1 MSITDSN
8 KSHKVI
14 LHYIHDPMCSW
25 CWAFRPVWQA
35 LKQSLPCQIEIHN
48 SLGGLA
54 ADTAEPMPLE
64 LQQKLQS
71 IWHNIQKAVPRTEF
85 NFDFWHLNQPR
96 RSTYPACRAV
106 IAARKQGL
114 EYEEKMILAIQQA
127 YYLKAQNPSDDNT
140 LISLA
145 NDIGLNAFEFKR
157 QLKQPET
164 EQQLSQEIA
173 FNQSIQATS
182 FPSLVLENDGVFC
195 AIPIDYLDEKMMLQA
210 ILEVFRTPFG
220 IKEIFVNSD

>member
-1 MSITDSN
+1 MSIADSN
-8 KSHKVI
+8 DSHQAI

-35 LKQSLPCQIEIHN
+35 LKQTLPRHIEIHN

-54 ADTAEPMPLE
+54 ADTTEPMPLD

-71 IWHNIQKAVPRTEF
+71 IWRNIQQRVPQTEF

-140 LISLA
+140 LIALA
-145 NDIGLNAFEFKR
+145 NNIGLNSSEFETQF
-157 QLKQPET
+157 KQPET
-164 EQQLSQEIA
+164 QQQLSQEIA
-173 FNQSIQATS
+173 FNQSIQVAS
-182 FPSLVLENDGVFC
+182 FPSLVLECEGVFHT
-195 AIPIDYLDEKMMLQA
+195 IPINYCHTETMLESILDVLQHSP
-210 ILEVFRTPFG
+210 V
-220 IKEIFVNSD
+220 

>member
-25 CWAFRPVWQA
+25 CWAFRPIWQT
-35 LKQSLPCQIEIHN
+35 LKRSLPPEVEIHN

-54 ADTAEPMPLE
+54 ADTDEPMPLD

-71 IWHNIQKAVPRTEF
+71 VWSTIQQKVPLTKF

-114 EYEEKMILAIQQA
+114 KYEEKMILAIQQA

-145 NDIGLNAFEFKR
+145 NDIGLNASEFKL
-157 QLKQPET
+157 QLKQPEI
-164 EQQLSQEIA
+164 EQQLNQEIA
-173 FNQSIQATS
+173 FNQSIQVTS
-182 FPSLVLENDGVFC
+182 FPSLILESHGVFHP
-195 AIPIDYLDEKMMLQA
+195 ILIDYWDEKTMLNS
-210 ILEVFRTPFG
+210 ILQ
-220 IKEIFVNSD
+220 IMQ

>member
-1 MSITDSN
+1 MSIAGSN
-8 KSHKVI
+8 NSHKAV

-35 LKQSLPCQIEIHN
+35 LKQNLPLEIEVHN

-71 IWHNIQKAVPRTEF
+71 IWRNIQTTVPKTEF
-85 NFDFWHLNQPR
+85 NFEFWHLNQPR

-145 NDIGLNAFEFKR
+145 NDIGLNSSEFER
-157 QLKQPET
+157 QLKQPEI

-173 FNQSIQATS
+173 FNQSIQVTS
-182 FPSLVLENDGVFC
+182 FPSLVLEYGGVFH
-195 AIPIDYLDEKMMLQA
+195 AIPTDYCHKETILQSVLQ
-210 ILEVFRTPFG
+210 IVQ
-220 IKEIFVNSD
+220 

>member
-1 MSITDSN
+1 MPTIDSN

-35 LKQSLPCQIEIHN
+35 LKQSLPLGIEVHN

-54 ADTAEPMPLE
+54 ADTAEPMPLA

-71 IWHNIQKAVPRTEF
+71 IWHQIQQKVPLTKF

-145 NDIGLNAFEFKR
+145 NDIGLNTSEFEK
-157 QLKQPET
+157 QLNQPET

-173 FNQSIQATS
+173 FNQSIQVTS
-182 FPSLVLENDGVFC
+182 FPSLVLESHGVFHT
-195 AIPIDYLDEKMMLQA
+195 IPIDYLDEKTMLKSIKTNA
-210 ILEVFRTPFG
+210 IYRV
-220 IKEIFVNSD
+220 

>member
-1 MSITDSN
+1 MPITDSN

-14 LHYIHDPMCSW
+14 LHYIYDPMCSW

-35 LKQSLPCQIEIHN
+35 LKNSLPHTIEIHN

-54 ADTAEPMPLE
+54 VDTNDPMPLE

-71 IWHNIQKAVPRTEF
+71 TWHYIQQKIPLTEF

-145 NDIGLNAFEFKR
+145 NDIGLNTSEFEK
-157 QLKQPET
+157 QLNQPET

-182 FPSLVLENDGVFC
+182 FPSLVLESHGFFH
-195 AIPIDYLDEKMMLQA
+195 AIPIDYLDEKTMLKSIKANVTQ
-210 ILEVFRTPFG
+210 G
-220 IKEIFVNSD
+220 I

>member
-1 MSITDSN
+1 
-8 KSHKVI
+8 
-14 LHYIHDPMCSW
+14 MCSW

-35 LKQSLPCQIEIHN
+35 LKQSLPLGIEVHN

-54 ADTAEPMPLE
+54 ADTAEPMPLA

-71 IWHNIQKAVPRTEF
+71 IWHQIQQKVPLTKF

-145 NDIGLNAFEFKR
+145 NDIGLNTSEFEK
-157 QLKQPET
+157 QLNQPET

-173 FNQSIQATS
+173 FNQSIQVTS
-182 FPSLVLENDGVFC
+182 FPSLVLESHGVFHT
-195 AIPIDYLDEKMMLQA
+195 IPIDYLDEKTMLKSIKTNA
-210 ILEVFRTPFG
+210 IYRV
-220 IKEIFVNSD
+220 

>member
-1 MSITDSN
+1 M
-8 KSHKVI
+8 
-14 LHYIHDPMCSW
+14 HYIHDPMCSW
-25 CWAFRPVWQA
+25 CWAFRPAWKA
-35 LKQSLPCQIEIHN
+35 LKNSLPRTIEVHN

-54 ADTAEPMPLE
+54 ADTNEPMPLE
-64 LQQKLQS
+64 LQDKLQS
-71 IWHNIQKAVPRTEF
+71 IWRNIQQKVPLTEF
-85 NFDFWHLNQPR
+85 NFDFWHLNQSR

-145 NDIGLNAFEFKR
+145 YNIGLNSSEFEG
-157 QLKQPET
+157 QLNHPDTQD
-164 EQQLSQEIA
+164 QLSQEVA
-173 FNQSIQATS
+173 FNQSIQAMS
-182 FPSLVLENDGVFC
+182 FPSLVLESNGLFH

-210 ILEVFRTPFG
+210 ILEVLGHP
-220 IKEIFVNSD
+220 SA

>member
-1 MSITDSN
+1 MSIIDSN

-25 CWAFRPVWQA
+25 CWAFRPVWKA
-35 LKQSLPCQIEIHN
+35 LKNSLPSTIEVHN

-54 ADTAEPMPLE
+54 ADTNEPMSLE
-64 LQQKLQS
+64 LQNKLQS
-71 IWHNIQKAVPRTEF
+71 IWHHIQKAVPSTEF

-140 LISLA
+140 LISLS
-145 NDIGLNAFEFKR
+145 NGIGLNASDFER

-182 FPSLVLENDGVFC
+182 FPSLVLEFDGIFH
-195 AIPIDYLDEKMMLQA
+195 AIPIDYLDEKTMLKS
-210 ILEVFRTPFG
+210 
-220 IKEIFVNSD
+220 IKANATQGV

>member
-1 MSITDSN
+1 
-8 KSHKVI
+8 
-14 LHYIHDPMCSW
+14 MCSW

-35 LKQSLPCQIEIHN
+35 LKQDLPISIETHN

-54 ADTAEPMPLE
+54 ADTTDSMPLE

-71 IWHNIQKAVPRTEF
+71 IWRYIQQKVPLTDF
-85 NFDFWHLNQPR
+85 NFDFWRLNQAR

-127 YYLKAQNPSDDNT
+127 YYLQAQNPSNDSI

-145 NDIGLNAFEFKR
+145 NNIGLKPSEFEK
-157 QLKQPET
+157 QLNQPAT
-164 EQQLSQEIA
+164 QLQLNEEIT
-173 FNQSIQATS
+173 FNQSIQANS
-182 FPSLVLENDGVFC
+182 FPSLVLECNGAFH
-195 AIPIDYLDEKMMLQA
+195 AIPTNYLDKEPMLKS
-210 ILEVFRTPFG
+210 ILKVLE
-220 IKEIFVNSD
+220 NSLS